1 MNLATSAQNIK
12 IALVRQRYRP
22 DGGAERFVARAIE
35 ALGGKGVSLTLITRK
50 WASSGGMKVI
60 ECSPFSLGRVW
71 REWGFTRGAC
81 HIIGESDFDLV
92 QSHER
97 IPCCD
102 IYRAGDGVHAEWLA
116 QRARTRGP
124 LGRVWLRISPFHVY
138 MRAAEHRL
146 FASPRLKAVIC
157 ISNMVRQEIRERF
170 ALSDDKL
177 HLIYNGID
185 TNAFSPD
192 VKSHRGTIR
201 AQLGIAQSAP
211 VFLFVGSGFARKGLD
226 VLLHALARL
235 PERAVLL
242 VVGKDKQ
249 LSRYRRA
256 CKRLNIAERVHFVG
270 RQEDVKPYYGAAD
283 VLVHPSL
290 YEPFG
295 NVVLEALACALPVI
309 VSNKCGAGDL
319 VKHGVNGFVCDAL
332 DSAELA
338 EHMDTLLN
346 KKRVANFA
354 KVARKS
360 AESHTLEHVAE
371 SLVKLYHSLLS

>member
-1 MNLATSAQNIK
+1 MNPATSAQDIK

-35 ALGGKGVSLTLITRK
+35 ALGGKGVSLTLITRE
-50 WASSGGMKVI
+50 WAASGAMDVI
-60 ECSPFSLGRVW
+60 ECKPFSLGRVW
-71 REWGFTRGAC
+71 REWGFMQAAC
-81 HIIGESDFDLV
+81 HVVTDSDFDLV

-124 LGRVWLRISPFHVY
+124 LGRAWLRISPFHVY
-138 MRAAEHRL
+138 MRAAERRL

-170 ALSDDKL
+170 ALTDDKL

-192 VKSHRGTIR
+192 VKAHRSVIR
-201 AQLGIAQSAP
+201 QRHGIADNAG

-226 VLLHALARL
+226 VLLSALAQL
-235 PERAVLL
+235 PKRAVLL
-242 VVGKDKQ
+242 VVGKDKH
-249 LSRYRRA
+249 LSRYKRT
-256 CKRLNIAERVHFVG
+256 CKRLSIAERVHFVG
-270 RQEDVKPYYGAAD
+270 GQEDVKPYYGAAD
-283 VLVHPSL
+283 VLVHPTL

-338 EHMDTLLN
+338 EYMDTLLN
-346 KKRVANFA
+346 KKRAANFA

-360 AESHTLEHVAE
+360 AEPYTLEHVAE
-371 SLVKLYHSLLS
+371 SLIKLYHSLLS